1 MNELILQEHKQKFLE
16 AKEGLKR
23 FSEREERDFWLPSV
37 EEDGGLFDLFS
48 HNVTGEELNERLGR
62 VQDHRE
68 WKGVQT
74 GLRCT

>member
-37 EEDGGLFDLFS
+37 NHS
-48 HNVTGEELNERLGR
+48 
-62 VQDHRE
+62 Q
-68 WKGVQT
+68 
-74 GLRCT
+74 